1 MGHYI
6 LITISTQRVVSSF
19 GKKKS
24 SRLGRF
30 AQQFSLCIACR
41 PSLVCMTVCFALALL
56 SGRNYGK
63 LKSAIYMATD
73 IHYEL
78 VGKAKSASFCK
89 IPFCSY
95 FLMIYLG

>member
-6 LITISTQRVVSSF
+6 LITIITERVVSSF

-30 AQQFSLCIACR
+30 AQQFSLCIACH
-41 PSLVCMTVCFALALL
+41 PSLVCMCILPLLYSLAETMQN
-56 SGRNYGK
+56 SK
-63 LKSAIYMATD
+63 LQYIWQQIFVMNS
-73 IHYEL
+73 
-78 VGKAKSASFCK
+78 VGKAKLASFGK